1 MERGRVAVRGAH
13 TDTPMA
19 HENVRI
25 MCPNLTCRKVLAVP
39 STARGKTVRCR
50 ACGTSIRVP
59 GDAKQSGKDAKA
71 A

>member
-1 MERGRVAVRGAH
+1 
-13 TDTPMA
+13 
-19 HENVRI
+19 

-39 STARGKTVRCR
+39 ATARGKTVRCR

-59 GDAKQSGKDAKA
+59 NPHHHAPETAPPPADGKSKGA